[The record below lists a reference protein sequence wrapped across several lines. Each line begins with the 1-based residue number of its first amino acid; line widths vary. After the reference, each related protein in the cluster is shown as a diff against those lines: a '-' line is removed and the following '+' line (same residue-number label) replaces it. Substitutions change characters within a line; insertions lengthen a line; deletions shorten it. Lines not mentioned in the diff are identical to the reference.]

1 MRRLLSVVWIA
12 FLAVACSSSPTS
24 SVQPTA
30 SSHGLLVVYTK
41 WVPDANAVA
50 GPEPG
55 YKPALTGLTSHDIK
69 QASAA
74 IDSMGTSWVVN
85 VAFTSRGADLFQQ
98 LTRDNVAA
106 CPSGGGD
113 TIIGRN
119 CAGRHL
125 GVWLDLT
132 QADIDNWDDSTYAAK
147 VSQPYDLNCLAHMT
161 ATSACPKLLMDAVT
175 LQEIDGGNAQIAVA
189 TRQDAN
195 TLADAINSAS
205 R

>member
-1 MRRLLSVVWIA
+1 MA
-12 FLAVACSSSPTS
+12 GLAVACQSGPISSVAPRPTS
-24 SVQPTA
+24 E
-30 SSHGLLVVYTK
+30 GLLVVYTK

-50 GPEPG
+50 GPEAG

-69 QASAA
+69 RATAS

-85 VAFTSRGADLFQQ
+85 VTFTSRGADLFKQ

-113 TIIGRN
+113 TIFGTN

-132 QADIDNWDDSTYAAK
+132 QTDIDNWDDPAYAAK
-147 VSQPYDLNCLAHMT
+147 VSQPYDLDCLAHMT
-161 ATSACPKLLMDAVT
+161 ATSTCPKLLMDAVT
-175 LQEIDGGNAQIAVA
+175 LQEIDGGTAQVGVA

-195 TLADAINSAS
+195 SLADAINSAS